1 MIRIPRALRTSLRV
15 VPLGCLLGGIL
26 LSVATIAIDRR
37 FHGPVPMWPTGPSM
51 SARTVLSAIASSMMT
66 LITLVLTVTTVA
78 VQPATGQFSPRIVRA
93 LLDDRQSQPAH
104 GLFLATFAYAL
115 LAIRELDRRYPDS
128 TPRSPQRVRW
138 SWRHDAAGRLRLV
151 VRLPTW
157 DTYVRLAFDEIRLAG
172 ARTTTRPIA
181 PRPGRRISRGSAR
194 GRTSCRSSGGDR
206 RTSGRR

>member
-26 LSVATIAIDRR
+26 LPVATIAIDHRS
-37 FHGPVPMWPTGPSM
+37 HGPVPMWPDRS
-51 SARTVLSAIASSMMT
+51 VD
-66 LITLVLTVTTVA
+66 
-78 VQPATGQFSPRIVRA
+78 VRA
-93 LLDDRQSQPAH
+93 LLDDRQSQPTH

-128 TPRSPQRVRW
+128 TPRSPQRVWW

-194 GRTSCRSSGGDR
+194 GRTSCRSSGGAR